1 MKKLFTIVLVSFLAI
16 NTSLAQVEQGTV
28 ILGATTE
35 LSNSAWSQVAME
47 PSIGYFLSDQMAIG
61 LGFSLGTT
69 SLDND
74 LDNGTDSWTETSST
88 NDMSIGPW
96 VRFYLGEMFF
106 INAGVTLGSGSS
118 TNKTTDKDLSGWSTT
133 ENGADPS
140 STTDKTSNF
149 GLDVG
154 AGASILWGDHIA
166 FEPMFGF
173 TMGSSS
179 ETPFDQDKEKG
190 PSTMNVGF
198 RIGICVMLGN

>member
-118 TNKTTDKDLSGWSTT
+118 TNKTTDKDLSGWYDSDGILVS
-133 ENGADPS
+133 EMKN
-140 STTDKTSNF
+140 KTASF

-166 FEPMFGF
+166 FEPMFGLN
-173 TMGSSS
+173 MGSSS
-179 ETPFDQDKEKG
+179 VTPFDQDKVKG